1 MKTELQSFFQK
12 RPVSAWEEL
21 GGWLWLSPA
30 IRHISGKPRGQV
42 AMEWRWRHRQQD
54 PHLQIPRHY
63 EPPKWGAVAIQGVT
77 HASVETL
84 VRVS

>member
-1 MKTELQSFFQK
+1 
-12 RPVSAWEEL
+12 
-21 GGWLWLSPA
+21 
-30 IRHISGKPRGQV
+30 
-42 AMEWRWRHRQQD
+42 MEWRWRHRQQD